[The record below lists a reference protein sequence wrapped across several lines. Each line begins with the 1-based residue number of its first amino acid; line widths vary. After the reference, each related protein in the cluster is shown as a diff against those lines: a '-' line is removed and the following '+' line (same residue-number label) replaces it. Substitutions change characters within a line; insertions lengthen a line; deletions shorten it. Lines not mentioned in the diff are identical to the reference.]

1 MTTKTIAISGAAAG
15 IGRGAALRFL
25 SAGWTVGAF
34 DIDEAG
40 LTSLADEADRLP
52 GRVVTGPLD
61 VRDAEQFTARV
72 DELVAET
79 GGLDVLLNN
88 AGILLGGAFEELG
101 VEAHTR
107 EIDIN
112 VKGVVNGLHAAFPHL
127 RRTPGATVVN
137 MASASSIYG
146 QAGLSNYA
154 ATKFFVRGITEGLD
168 IEWRRHDIR
177 VVDLWP
183 LYVQTAMT
191 AELSTGSTNSLGV
204 RLTTDDVVDGIWKA
218 VHPTP
223 ANRALHQVHF
233 AVGAPARAM
242 AVGARFSPSWLTRL
256 VNKKISQH

>member
-1 MTTKTIAISGAAAG
+1 
-15 IGRGAALRFL
+15 
-25 SAGWTVGAF
+25 
-34 DIDEAG
+34 
-40 LTSLADEADRLP
+40 
-52 GRVVTGPLD
+52 
-61 VRDAEQFTARV
+61 
-72 DELVAET
+72 
-79 GGLDVLLNN
+79 
-88 AGILLGGAFEELG
+88 
-101 VEAHTR
+101 
-107 EIDIN
+107 
-112 VKGVVNGLHAAFPHL
+112 
-127 RRTPGATVVN
+127 

-146 QAGLSNYA
+146 QAGLSNYS

-191 AELSTGSTNSLGV
+191 AELSTGSTDTLGV

-218 VHPTP
+218 VHPTA

-256 VNKKISQH
+256 VNKRISQH